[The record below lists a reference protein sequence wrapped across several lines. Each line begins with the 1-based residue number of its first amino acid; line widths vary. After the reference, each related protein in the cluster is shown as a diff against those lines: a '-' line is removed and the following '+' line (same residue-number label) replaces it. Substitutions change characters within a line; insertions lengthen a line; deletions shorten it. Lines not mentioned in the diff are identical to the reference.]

1 MSEYINVEK
10 YFIPYKDDFNADY
23 IFQEHLT
30 DYLLKEILEANEHLK
45 RKNKKLA
52 RISERLLKVSYLDCA
67 TTRILK
73 NDIQRIIEEK

>member
-30 DYLLKEILEANEHLK
+30 DYLLTEILEANEHLK
-45 RKNKKLA
+45 RKNKKIA
-52 RISERLLKVSYLDCA
+52 KIGERLLKVSYLDCA